1 MSNKLQTIIN
11 LKLGKKVS
19 SLVKYY
25 EEKGAYWAYTDEGL
39 KLFTKDGVL
48 LLSVKAQTLTDWLEV
63 EEESKEK
70 DTEE

>member
-19 SLVKYY
+19 SLVRYY

-39 KLFTKDGVL
+39 NLFTKDAVL
-48 LLSVKAQTLTDWLEV
+48 LLSVKAQTLTDWLEA
-63 EEESKEK
+63 EEESKEN